1 MRGAEFAELMAFMAI
16 ADERSFRGAALRL
29 NISPSALSHSMRSL
43 EQRLGT
49 RLLHRTTRSVAPTE
63 AGQALLER
71 LKPSVAEV
79 EDAVRD
85 VAAFQQ
91 QPRGLVRINM
101 PRIAAQLVVMP
112 KLAAFRAA
120 YPDIRLD
127 LVIDDSI
134 IDVIGR
140 GFDFGIRSGSIV
152 QQDMISVPLTP
163 DLRMAVVASP
173 VYFAERPPPQSPA
186 ELNGHACLTY
196 RWYETGALH
205 PWHFDGPKG
214 PVDVIVDS
222 VMTANDTDLLL
233 EGALRGCGVAL
244 LVESRVEKHIADG
257 SLQRVLMDWCRPF
270 PGFQLYYPSR
280 RHMPAAMRTF
290 IEWMKLSDG
299 VASPLA
305 V

>member
-16 ADERSFRGAALRL
+16 AEERSFRGAALRL
-29 NISPSALSHSMRSL
+29 SMSPSALSHSMRSL
-43 EQRLGT
+43 EQRLGA

-71 LKPSVAEV
+71 LTPSVAEV

-85 VAAFQQ
+85 VGAFQQ

-101 PRIAAQLVVMP
+101 PRIAAQLIVMP

-120 YPDIRLD
+120 YPDIRLE

-134 IDVIGR
+134 TDVIGR

-173 VYFAERPPPQSPA
+173 AYFAEWPLPRTPA

-205 PWHFDGPKG
+205 PWRFDGPKG

-222 VMTANDTDLLL
+222 VMTVNDTDLLL
-233 EGALRGCGVAL
+233 DGALRGCGVAL
-244 LVESRVEKHIADG
+244 LVESLVEKHIADG
-257 SLQRVLMDWCRPF
+257 SLQCVLKDWCKPF
-270 PGFQLYYPSR
+270 SGFHLYYPNR

-290 IEWMKLSDG
+290 IDWMKLR
-299 VASPLA
+299 
-305 V
+305 